1 MKPNHESFQVPAW
14 CFRGLIFTC
23 LGLWKKIFNNFP
35 KFPYYPLFPFSSQ
48 KNVGHFPNARG
59 TSKML
64 RQLSCLLLLET
75 ATVWL
80 QNLWTGSRQH
90 GQVDAE
96 QLTLRWQL
104 LGHMAMDP
112 QWPLL
117 YHAKVNMCISFYLCS
132 CMWAYRKRKMLLGDA
147 LETQIYCLLSA
158 VACQNQWILIN
169 LIKHILQSLDQKQY
183 LQIHRKKNS
192 NSTIIATSALQHC

>member
-1 MKPNHESFQVPAW
+1 MQRKDPQFLSSWLPTWREQTVPVQACRRAWASWLKIKTQQHNLGSAAQLRTHEYPTLLIPIMSNFLKGGKKTGSGKKNDLESHLLIMVSGEWKTEFPLWSNYSLVSLMKPNHESFQVPAW

-80 QNLWTGSRQH
+80 
-90 GQVDAE
+90 
-96 QLTLRWQL
+96 
-104 LGHMAMDP
+104 
-112 QWPLL
+112 
-117 YHAKVNMCISFYLCS
+117 
-132 CMWAYRKRKMLLGDA
+132 
-147 LETQIYCLLSA
+147 
-158 VACQNQWILIN
+158 
-169 LIKHILQSLDQKQY
+169 
-183 LQIHRKKNS
+183 
-192 NSTIIATSALQHC
+192 